1 MGSILSCFFPT
12 TVVLVDDDPGFLSF
26 LKMSLADTPF
36 VYRSF
41 LDVSEALKFINDSSR
56 ENRLD
61 YSSLVRSGEEGTS
74 EWKSVLLNLNGLH
87 TEIYSSSRFCKISTV
102 ISDYQMPN
110 MNGVKF
116 CSKILDKGIQR
127 ILLTGLAEDRIGIDA
142 FNAGYISRFSR
153 KNLSFDIVDFVNRSA
168 HRYFDIYTDYI
179 LQHASFGELSHLKD
193 PVFSEFFSKIYK
205 QGDFIEYYMLDS
217 FGSYLMMKA
226 NGQRQML
233 SVLTEIEVTRL
244 LDVAIESGEIDSDT
258 LNKLQSRKY
267 MLVYHNRNGSLPP
280 VAEWG
285 KFLRPARVVEGYQTY
300 YYSMSDNDKADL
312 DEDEIISFDSFRKTN
327 YI

>member
-1 MGSILSCFFPT
+1 
-12 TVVLVDDDPGFLSF
+12 
-26 LKMSLADTPF
+26 
-36 VYRSF
+36 
-41 LDVSEALKFINDSSR
+41 
-56 ENRLD
+56 
-61 YSSLVRSGEEGTS
+61 
-74 EWKSVLLNLNGLH
+74 
-87 TEIYSSSRFCKISTV
+87 
-102 ISDYQMPN
+102 MPN

>member
-1 MGSILSCFFPT
+1 MGTMLSCFFPT

-36 VYRSF
+36 VCRAF
-41 LDVSEALKFINDSSR
+41 LDASEALEFINESSR

-61 YSSLVRSGEEGTS
+61 YSNLVRSGEEGTS
-74 EWKSVLLNLNGLH
+74 EWKSILLNMSGLH

-102 ISDYQMPN
+102 ISDYQMPS
-110 MNGVKF
+110 MNGVEF

-127 ILLTGLAEDRIGIDA
+127 ILLTGLAEDRIGIEA

-205 QGDFIEYYMLDS
+205 QGNFVEYYMLDS

-226 NGQRQML
+226 DGQRQML

-244 LDVAIESGEIDSDT
+244 LDVAIESGEIDSDS
-258 LNKLQSRKY
+258 LKKMQSRKY
-267 MLVYHNRNGSLPP
+267 MLVYHDRNGSLPP
-280 VAEWG
+280 VTEWG
-285 KFLRPARVVEGYQTY
+285 KFLRPAEVIEGYQTY

-312 DEDEIISFDSFRKTN
+312 DEDEIISFDLFRKTN
-327 YI
+327 NI